1 MKRILALALALMLAL
16 SLAACGG
23 KDGPKPSGSDKP
35 DTQQT
40 DPGASQQTPQ
50 PGNTPDDNKGDISV
64 PEGVAIPIEKY
75 PYLKSLVLPDNAAVT
90 EVDDAGYEAG
100 AMVSMIVK
108 PMDKEK
114 VAAYLEKLETEGYT
128 EGDNCLVSP
137 DGNLELAVDDM
148 MLELGYISLAT
159 FDRSDGGG
167 APSGNG
173 APDGNNETEKEVAAY
188 LEGLGFTVQDVTP
201 EKGFQS
207 FGIRTYTEYDGEVQV
222 IVEEQT
228 AEQQYAFYQQ
238 LTARSRTL
246 SDDGELH
253 DPSNYGTVLE
263 DDTVEDFA
271 TGAWTTG
278 WAYRRSGYQFS
289 VTFYYYPAGSGGGYI
304 IGFGATQQ

>member
-1 MKRILALALALMLAL
+1 MKKILALAMILALVL
-16 SLAACGG
+16 SFSACGG
-23 KDGPKPSGSDKP
+23 GGNNDPKPSGNDTPGQQAEQP
-35 DTQQT
+35 D
-40 DPGASQQTPQ
+40 
-50 PGNTPDDNKGDISV
+50 NTPDDNNGDVSV
-64 PEGVAIPIEKY
+64 PQGVALPTEKY

-100 AMVSMIVK
+100 DMVSMIVK

-114 VAAYLEKLETEGYT
+114 VAAYLEKLKAEGYT
-128 EGDNCLVSP
+128 EGDNCFVSP

-148 MLELGYISLAT
+148 MLELGYISLAA

-173 APDGNNETEKEVAAY
+173 APDGNSETAKEVAAY
-188 LEGLGFTVQDVTP
+188 LEKLGFTVQDVTP

-222 IVEEQT
+222 NVEEQT
-228 AEQQYAFYQQ
+228 AEQQHAFYQQ
-238 LTARSRTL
+238 LTARSRAL
-246 SDDGELH
+246 SEDGELH
-253 DPSNYGTVLE
+253 DPSKYDTVLE

>member
-1 MKRILALALALMLAL
+1 MKKIFAFAMILALSL

-23 KDGPKPSGSDKP
+23 KDEPKPSSDDSP
-35 DTQQT
+35 GQQT
-40 DPGASQQTPQ
+40 EQ
-50 PGNTPDDNKGDISV
+50 PGNTPDDDNGAVSV
-64 PEGVAIPIEKY
+64 PEGVAIPTNKY
-75 PYLKSLVLPDNAAVT
+75 PYLKNLVLPDNAAVT

-148 MLELGYISLAT
+148 MLELGYISLAA
-159 FDRSDGGG
+159 FDRSDGGT
-167 APSGNG
+167 PSGNG
-173 APDGNNETEKEVAAY
+173 APDGNSETEKEVAAY

-207 FGIRTYTEYDGEVQV
+207 FGIRTYTVYDGEVQV

-228 AEQQYAFYQQ
+228 AEQQHAFYQQ

-246 SDDGELH
+246 SEDGELH
-253 DPSNYGTVLE
+253 DPSNYDTVLE

>member
-1 MKRILALALALMLAL
+1 MKKIFALALALVLSL

-23 KDGPKPSGSDKP
+23 KDDPKPSGS
-35 DTQQT
+35 T
-40 DPGASQQTPQ
+40 DPGQQTEQ
-50 PGNTPDDNKGDISV
+50 PGDTPDDNNGDVSV
-64 PEGVAIPIEKY
+64 PQGVALPTEKY

-90 EVDDAGYEAG
+90 EVDDAGYEASD
-100 AMVSMIVK
+100 MVSMIVK

-114 VAAYLEKLETEGYT
+114 VAAYLEKLKTEGYT

-137 DGNLELAVDDM
+137 DGDLELAVDDM
-148 MLELGYISLAT
+148 MLELGYISLAA
-159 FDRSDGGG
+159 FDRSGGG

-173 APDGNNETEKEVAAY
+173 APDGNSETAKEVAAY
-188 LEGLGFTVQDVTP
+188 LEKLGFTVQDVTP

-228 AEQQYAFYQQ
+228 AEQQHAFYQQ

-253 DPSNYGTVLE
+253 DPSNYDTVLE

-304 IGFGATQQ
+304 IGFGAAQQ

>member
-1 MKRILALALALMLAL
+1 MKKIFALAMILAL
-16 SLAACGG
+16 SLSLVACGG
-23 KDGPKPSGSDKP
+23 KDELKPSGND
-35 DTQQT
+35 
-40 DPGASQQTPQ
+40 DPGTSQQTQQ
-50 PGNTPDDNKGDISV
+50 PGNTPDDNNGDVSV
-64 PEGVAIPIEKY
+64 PEGVAIPTDKY

-114 VAAYLEKLETEGYT
+114 VAAYLEKLKTEGYT

-148 MLELGYISLAT
+148 MLELGYISLAA
-159 FDRSDGGG
+159 FDRSDGGT
-167 APSGNG
+167 PSGNG
-173 APDGNNETEKEVAAY
+173 APDGNSETEKEVAAY

-228 AEQQYAFYQQ
+228 AEQQHAFYQQ

-246 SDDGELH
+246 SEDGELH
-253 DPSNYGTVLE
+253 DPSNYDTVLE

>member
-1 MKRILALALALMLAL
+1 MKKILALALALALVL

-23 KDGPKPSGSDKP
+23 KDDPKPSGGSSGGQQ
-35 DTQQT
+35 TQQ
-40 DPGASQQTPQ
+40 PA
-50 PGNTPDDNKGDISV
+50 NTPDDNNGDVSV
-64 PEGVAIPIEKY
+64 PQGVALPTEKY

-114 VAAYLEKLETEGYT
+114 VAAYLEKLKTEGYT

-137 DGNLELAVDDM
+137 DGSLELTVDDM
-148 MLELGYISLAT
+148 MLELGYISLAA
-159 FDRSDGGG
+159 FDRSDGG
-167 APSGNG
+167 APAGNG
-173 APDGNNETEKEVAAY
+173 APDQNGETAKEVAAY
-188 LEGLGFTVQDVTP
+188 LEGLGFTVESVTP
-201 EKGFQS
+201 EKGFLS

-222 IVEEQT
+222 NVEEQT
-228 AEQQYAFYQQ
+228 AEQQHAFYQQ
-238 LTARSRTL
+238 LTAHSRTL
-246 SDDGELH
+246 SEDGALH
-253 DPSNYGTVLE
+253 DPSNYDTVLE

-278 WAYRRSGYQFS
+278 WAYRRGGHQFS

>member
-1 MKRILALALALMLAL
+1 MKKILAFAMILALSL

-23 KDGPKPSGSDKP
+23 KDEPKPSGDDSP
-35 DTQQT
+35 GQQT
-40 DPGASQQTPQ
+40 EQ
-50 PGNTPDDNKGDISV
+50 PGNTPDDDNGAVSV
-64 PEGVAIPIEKY
+64 PDGVAIPTDKY

-90 EVDDAGYEAG
+90 EVDDTGYEAG

-114 VAAYLEKLETEGYT
+114 VAAYLEKLKTEGYT

-148 MLELGYISLAT
+148 MLELGYISLAA
-159 FDRSDGGG
+159 FDRSDGGT
-167 APSGNG
+167 PSGNG
-173 APDGNNETEKEVAAY
+173 APDGNSETEKEVAAY

-228 AEQQYAFYQQ
+228 AEQQHAFYQQ

-246 SDDGELH
+246 SEDGELH
-253 DPSNYGTVLE
+253 DPSNYDTVLE